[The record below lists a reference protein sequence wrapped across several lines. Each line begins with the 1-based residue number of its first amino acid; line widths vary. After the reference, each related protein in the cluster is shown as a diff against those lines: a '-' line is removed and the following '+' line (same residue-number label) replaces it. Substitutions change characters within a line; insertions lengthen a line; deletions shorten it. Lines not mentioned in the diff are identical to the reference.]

1 MKELE
6 LKKPLEEEVNQ
17 KERKEQEKEDMLVD
31 AVSTNGATDI
41 SSPASTSSS
50 ASTSSPASKSSPSS
64 SSSPS
69 SASSPSRIIV
79 STKRLSAKRSGIM
92 NVSNVPHHTSGLRVR
107 STKYKEDGIDLS
119 NESSD
124 VRDDDVHVHN
134 KIRAL
139 RTPSIKLII
148 NDTELSKDD
157 KYTKI
162 LLLMEKRNFDQ
173 KERVTRLLLLYN
185 TEDVEV
191 ENTEDN
197 NDDIESK
204 YEGEFMVEE

>member
-69 SASSPSRIIV
+69 SPSS
-79 STKRLSAKRSGIM
+79 RLSTKRSGIM

>member
-6 LKKPLEEEVNQ
+6 LKKRLEEEVNQ

-31 AVSTNGATDI
+31 AVSTNGATNI

-50 ASTSSPASKSSPSS
+50 ASTSSPVSKSSPSS

-69 SASSPSRIIV
+69 SPSSL
-79 STKRLSAKRSGIM
+79 STKRSGIM

>member
-6 LKKPLEEEVNQ
+6 LKKPLEEQVNQ

-31 AVSTNGATDI
+31 AVSTNGATNI

-50 ASTSSPASKSSPSS
+50 ASTSSPVSKSSPSS

-69 SASSPSRIIV
+69 SLSSPSRIIV

>member
-1 MKELE
+1 
-6 LKKPLEEEVNQ
+6 
-17 KERKEQEKEDMLVD
+17 
-31 AVSTNGATDI
+31 
-41 SSPASTSSS
+41 
-50 ASTSSPASKSSPSS
+50 
-64 SSSPS
+64 
-69 SASSPSRIIV
+69 
-79 STKRLSAKRSGIM
+79 M

-204 YEGEFMVEE
+204 YEGEFMVEEWMVVVFVCLFVFFNSVVSN